1 MHERENAKYQVHG
14 EWKKA
19 VSKSKGNGSITI
31 EPLINTV
38 ILLTFILVKH
48 KMKKPVRLFYE
59 IPSERM
65 NELSDKVIIDKRGTN
80 VQALHNMNIRL

>member
-65 NELSDKVIIDKRGTN
+65 NYQIKSLLIKEVPMFKHFII
-80 VQALHNMNIRL
+80 